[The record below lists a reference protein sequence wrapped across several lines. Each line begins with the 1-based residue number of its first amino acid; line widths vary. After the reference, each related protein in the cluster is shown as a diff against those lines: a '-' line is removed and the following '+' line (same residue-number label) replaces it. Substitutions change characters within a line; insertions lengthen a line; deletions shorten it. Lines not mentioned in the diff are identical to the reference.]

1 MKKLLLLFLLPVFVF
16 SQTYEDIISINSERQ
31 FLRVVIENGYELSE
45 KVSGVLVYAL
55 NPINGENEMK
65 AESWAYYYSGEKGDS
80 FFQFNISREGLLGVI
95 NKESAYD
102 LIFNQVKEK
111 CKFIDI
117 ESYGDTSY
125 SCYNCSEANLIGKI
139 GFSSSKGIGN
149 IVSFN

>member
-1 MKKLLLLFLLPVFVF
+1 MKKLLFLFLLPVLVF

-45 KVSGVLVYAL
+45 KVSGVLIYAL
-55 NPINGENEMK
+55 NPIHGENEMK

-117 ESYGDTSY
+117 ESYGDTNY
-125 SCYNCSEANLIGKI
+125 SCYSCSESNLIGKI

>member
-1 MKKLLLLFLLPVFVF
+1 MKKLLFLFLLPVLVF

-65 AESWAYYYSGEKGDS
+65 AESWAYYYSSEKGDS
-80 FFQFNISREGLLGVI
+80 FFQFNISREDLFGVI
-95 NKESAYD
+95 NKENAYD

-117 ESYGDTSY
+117 EPYGDTSY
-125 SCYNCSEANLIGKI
+125 SCYSCSEANLVGKI
-139 GFSSSKGIGN
+139 GFSSSEGIGN

>member
-117 ESYGDTSY
+117 ESYGDTNY
-125 SCYNCSEANLIGKI
+125 SCYSCSESNLIGKI

>member
-1 MKKLLLLFLLPVFVF
+1 MKKLLFLFLLPVLVF

-45 KVSGVLVYAL
+45 KVSGVLIYAL
-55 NPINGENEMK
+55 NPINGESEMK
-65 AESWAYYYSGEKGDS
+65 AESWAYYYSSEKGDS
-80 FFQFNISREGLLGVI
+80 FFQFNISREGLFGVI
-95 NKESAYD
+95 YKENAYD

-117 ESYGDTSY
+117 EPYGDTSY
-125 SCYNCSEANLIGKI
+125 SCYSCSEANLVGKI
-139 GFSSSKGIGN
+139 GFSSSEGIGN